1 MLARR
6 LKGTPALYDHGQ
18 PIHRPNLA
26 PLAAVW
32 AIAAALAMSVYI
44 NPSHALTIDLPMPS
58 PYSPDSVD
66 PLPFHRVSVSRTGQ
80 AIIDGSPVTDGR
92 LAQHM
97 DAFLREPIEPAIV
110 FDPSADAQYGRVL
123 EVLAIVRRKGLA
135 GSRFC
140 FANLADH
147 QRFGKA
153 WQNYPMPFAPT
164 LPEAKA
170 PGIPRPSEPP
180 TQTLEYRLPPVIC
193 DDFAD
198 REPSPLPTPDGA
210 A

>member
-26 PLAAVW
+26 LLAAVW
-32 AIAAALAMSVYI
+32 AIAAALAMGVYV

-97 DAFLREPIEPAIV
+97 GAFLREPVEPAIF
-110 FDPSADAQYGRVL
+110 FDPSADARYGRVL
-123 EVLAIVRRKGLA
+123 EVLAIVRGKGLA

-164 LPEAKA
+164 LPEAYVR
-170 PGIPRPSEPP
+170 GIPRPSEPP
-180 TQTLEYRLPPVIC
+180 TQTLDLRPPPVIC
-193 DDFAD
+193 EEFAG
-198 REPSPLPTPDGA
+198 RQPSPLPAPDDA
-210 A
+210 V